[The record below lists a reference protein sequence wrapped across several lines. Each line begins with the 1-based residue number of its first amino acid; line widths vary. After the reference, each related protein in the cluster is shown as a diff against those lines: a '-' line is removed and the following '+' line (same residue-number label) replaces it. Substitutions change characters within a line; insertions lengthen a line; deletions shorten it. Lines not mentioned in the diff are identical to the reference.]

1 MAWFMASPPFLMAFF
16 RYFWASSPGL
26 ATLAIA
32 CSLPDYRRV
41 MLHEGKT
48 GLDVVRGHA
57 FGGIEFGK
65 HNLPHAPGLQMAVC
79 DREYLRVG
87 LAVRAP

>member
-1 MAWFMASPPFLMAFF
+1 
-16 RYFWASSPGL
+16 
-26 ATLAIA
+26 
-32 CSLPDYRRV
+32 
-41 MLHEGKT
+41 MLHEGKA

-87 LAVRAP
+87 LAVRALENAVERVQLVVTGAGFIGQQIERE